1 MDFPVAEEQL
11 QSELMFGV
19 LDSSNN
25 FINNELLMTI
35 HWDWKEAV
43 FMTKQTLSAYDAWSG
58 SSKIRAQQ
66 NTSYQHHLEQAL
78 KFTHNPQLCLIT
90 ATNKTFWLMLF

>member
-1 MDFPVAEEQL
+1 
-11 QSELMFGV
+11 
-19 LDSSNN
+19 
-25 FINNELLMTI
+25 
-35 HWDWKEAV
+35 
-43 FMTKQTLSAYDAWSG
+43 MTKQTLSAYDAWSG

-90 ATNKTFWLMLF
+90 ATNKTF